1 MLFGLAV
8 LERKDAQTRA
18 TGSSPVPL
26 YPSDL
31 LPEMQSLLAA
41 LADIETCYEIACE
54 RLEQGSATEE
64 EKHASRDE
72 LEAVWYRDRAP
83 IERQLAQL
91 QSRIAG
97 SR

>member
-1 MLFGLAV
+1 MLFGLAA
-8 LERKDAQTRA
+8 LARKDAHTRA

-41 LADIETCYEIACE
+41 LADIETRYEIACE
-54 RLEQGSATEE
+54 RLEQGAGMDEE
-64 EKHASRDE
+64 TQGSRAE
-72 LEAVWYRDRAP
+72 LEAVWYQDRAP

>member
-1 MLFGLAV
+1 MLFGLVA
-8 LERKDAQTRA
+8 LGCKDTHTRA
-18 TGSSPVPL
+18 TGSSPVSF
-26 YPSDL
+26 YPSEL

-64 EKHASRDE
+64 EKHASRDA
-72 LEAVWYRDRAP
+72 LEAALRRDREP
-83 IERQLAQL
+83 VVLRLARL
-91 QSRIAG
+91 QNRVSG